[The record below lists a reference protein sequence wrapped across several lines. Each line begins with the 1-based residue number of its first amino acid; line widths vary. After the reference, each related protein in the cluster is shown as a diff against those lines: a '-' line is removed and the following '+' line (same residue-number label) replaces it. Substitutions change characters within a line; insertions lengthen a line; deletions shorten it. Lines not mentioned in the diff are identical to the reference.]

1 MHYYSFSVYFSLY
14 LIYFCIFFMMSFHYI
29 FIFFFFKQQTAY
41 EVRIS
46 DWSSDVCSSD
56 LYAANF
62 GKRLK
67 GYLELRQF
75 SAESFFNGP
84 HLIEQLERIPAA
96 FEVWP
101 AHSHPFEQ
109 AFRRKFLL
117 LSRWLVRIRGKL
129 EWDLTHGLVAATG
142 RVHFA
147 GEPLGHLMAH
157 GRSEEH
163 TSA

>member
-1 MHYYSFSVYFSLY
+1 MLRRPPRSTRTDTLFPYTTLFRSKL
-14 LIYFCIFFMMSFHYI
+14 
-29 FIFFFFKQQTAY
+29 
-41 EVRIS
+41 
-46 DWSSDVCSSD
+46 
-56 LYAANF
+56 
-62 GKRLK
+62 LK
-67 GYLELRQF
+67 GYLELRHF

-142 RVHFA
+142 RDRKSTRLNSSH
-147 GEPLGHLMAH
+147 
-157 GRSEEH
+157 
-163 TSA
+163 